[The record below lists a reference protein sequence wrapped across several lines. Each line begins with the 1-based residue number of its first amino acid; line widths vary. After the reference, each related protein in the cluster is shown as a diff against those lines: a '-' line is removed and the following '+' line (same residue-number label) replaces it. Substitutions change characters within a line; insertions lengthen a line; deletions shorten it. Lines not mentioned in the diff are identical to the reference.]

1 MARRK
6 NKGRAINGVLLLDK
20 PIGFTSNAV
29 LQKAKRLFNA
39 NKAGHTGSLDP
50 IASGLLPI
58 CFGEATKFSTFLLDS
73 DKRYIVVCRLGEVTN
88 TGDSE
93 GEVIRT
99 MDVPELSQSLI
110 HAVLKSFLGEQTQI
124 PPMHSAL
131 KVNGQPLY
139 KLAHQGKEIERQP
152 RDICIHELKLLSF
165 SQQTLELE
173 VHCSKGTYIR
183 TLVEDIAKALN
194 TGAHVISLRRISV
207 GNFDLKNSVTLEKL
221 EETLAESGI
230 TGVDEKLLP
239 METAISQWPELN
251 LSQDAAFYLC
261 QGQPVLVPKA
271 PTEGW
276 VRLYQAEGEFIGIG
290 CIQDDGRVA
299 PKRMVKVA

>member
-1 MARRK
+1 VARRK